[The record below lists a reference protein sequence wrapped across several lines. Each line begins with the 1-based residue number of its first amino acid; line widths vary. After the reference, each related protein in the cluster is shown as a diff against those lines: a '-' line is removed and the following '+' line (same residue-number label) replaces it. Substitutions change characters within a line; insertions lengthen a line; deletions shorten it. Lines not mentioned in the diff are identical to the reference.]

1 MGFKEPT
8 LGSDAPQA
16 SEVGYSPGSRMQGVS
31 SKKGLGYSSHLEGGE
46 GERQLYT
53 RYPGTQ
59 IGGWGR
65 FRGEKMI

>member
-31 SKKGLGYSSHLEGGE
+31 SKKGLGYSSHLEGGGGRE
-46 GERQLYT
+46 AAVY
-53 RYPGTQ
+53 Q
-59 IGGWGR
+59 IPRDTDWWMG
-65 FRGEKMI
+65 KV